1 MMSRKKHWTTGLFL
15 VVCLAMLLPAV
26 AQRGSQALQSEEMED
41 YYEKWLKEDVV
52 YIISDEE
59 RAVFQQLSTPEEKE
73 QFIEQFWFRRD
84 PDPRTAHN
92 EFKEEHYRRIAYA
105 NERFTSGNPGW
116 QTDRGRIYIIHGEPD
131 GIVSRPTGGSYVRPL
146 EEGGGVTAVYPYEKW
161 RYRYLEGVGDDVEL
175 EFVDPSESGEFR
187 LATFHWEKD
196 AIIMGRVPG
205 GQTLARQTGLAIQ
218 ADHPAYTQASGG
230 AGYGPENWYRRQR
243 DAPFQRYE
251 TIARVGAAPVIK
263 YRDLKELVE
272 VNIRFETLP
281 FEVTEQYFRLN
292 EAQVLIPV
300 TVQIKNRDVSFQIEN
315 NQQTARLAVY
325 GIVASLTNRI
335 VTEFEDDIVIRYRPD
350 EMEEGLLKES
360 AYQKVL
366 PLESRNRYRIDL
378 VVKDLNSGR
387 VGVIRKALIPPA
399 YGEEN
404 LEGSSLV
411 LSDSIQPLETVPGT
425 NDMFVLGDVQ
435 ILPRLNG
442 EFTNTMPLGVYYQV
456 YNASLDQSTLEPSL
470 RVTYNLRRNGELLRT
485 AVDENGESLQFFSGR
500 RVVILKQ
507 LSLAGLEPGDYQIE
521 VEVHD
526 RLTDRRL
533 KETGTFFVV
542 RG

>member
-1 MMSRKKHWTTGLFL
+1 MMSRKHWTVGLFL
-15 VVCLAMLLPAV
+15 VVSLALAGSV
-26 AQRGSQALQSEEMED
+26 DAQRRSQAQQSEEMED
-41 YYEKWLKEDVV
+41 YYEKWLKEDVL

-59 RAVFQQLSTPEEKE
+59 RSVFEGLTTPEEKE

-105 NERFTSGNPGW
+105 NEKFTSGNPGW
-116 QTDRGRIYIIHGEPD
+116 MTDRGRIYIIHGEPD
-131 GIVSRPTGGSYVRPL
+131 AIVSRPTGGSYVRPIH
-146 EEGGGVTAVYPYEKW
+146 EGGGVTAVYPYEMW

-205 GQTLARQTGLAIQ
+205 GQTLARQTGLATQ
-218 ADHPAYTQASGG
+218 ADHPAYTPATGG

-251 TIARVGAAPVIK
+251 TIARVGAAPVTK
-263 YRDLKELVE
+263 YKDLKELVE

-281 FEVTEQYFRLN
+281 FEVREEYFKLN
-292 EAQVLIPV
+292 EAQVLIPI
-300 TVQIKNRDVSFQIEN
+300 TLQISNRDVSFQLEN

-325 GIVASLTNRI
+325 GIVASLTNRV
-335 VTEFEDDIVIRYRPD
+335 VTEFEDDIVIRYRP
-350 EMEEGLLKES
+350 EEFEEGILRRS
-360 AYQKVL
+360 AYQKIL
-366 PLESRNRYRIDL
+366 PLDSRNRYRIDL

-399 YGEEN
+399 YGEED

-411 LSDSIQPLETVPGT
+411 LSDAINPLEEIPSA
-425 NDMFVLGDVQ
+425 NDMFVLGDVR
-435 ILPRLNG
+435 IMPRLNG

-456 YNASLDQSTLEPSL
+456 YNASLDQSTMEPSL
-470 RVTYNLRRNGELLRT
+470 RVTYNLRKNGQLLRT
-485 AVDENGESLQFFSGR
+485 AVEENGESLQFYSGR
-500 RVVILKQ
+500 RVVILKE